1 MWLIWLYVTV
11 MRIPILRRAL
21 VAGVALS
28 LLPFAAA
35 QASSIVTF
43 DWVSTSASGGST
55 TPNGAL
61 TLTLPGTIT
70 TQTFDSGNLG
80 SSALAAADISAF
92 SFEYSDGLS
101 VGLSN
106 LTARTVSPEKSGDW
120 AWYTSDSVTPS
131 GGPTG
136 IYLITG
142 FTLSGSKVFPGDPRA
157 ANFSIANTAGQLTL
171 IAPASN
177 GITPFAGQGVA
188 SSDAGYWELSSIQT
202 VPLPATLWLFA
213 SGIVGLGRWA
223 RKTKA

>member
-1 MWLIWLYVTV
+1 MQTICAPGRPTRVLTRTLLAGA
-11 MRIPILRRAL
+11 ILAC
-21 VAGVALS
+21 
-28 LLPFAAA
+28 LPLAAA
-35 QASSIVTF
+35 QASTIVTF

-55 TPNGAL
+55 VPNGMLA
-61 TLTLPGTIT
+61 LTLPGTIT

-80 SSALAAADISAF
+80 SSALAGADITGF
-92 SFEYSDGLS
+92 SFEYSDGLT

-106 LTARTVSPEKSGDW
+106 LTSRTVSPEKTGDW

-136 IYLITG
+136 FYLITG
-142 FTLSGSKVFPGDPRA
+142 FQLAGSKVFPGDPRA

-171 IAPASN
+171 IAPDSN

-188 SSDAGYWELSSIQT
+188 SSDAGYWELASIQT

-213 SGIVGLGRWA
+213 SGIAGLGRWA
-223 RKTKA
+223 RKSRA